1 MNDPATRTRHGFN
14 LNAMAAYCLGVVAEI
29 PFINTTWW
37 KGWAV
42 DSLDGADISWIV
54 GLFVAAFAYYLLAR
68 GQMTRAVPRRTVA
81 EHRPVPAG
89 TEVSAL
95 EDELVPSA
103 AGRGADG

>member
-1 MNDPATRTRHGFN
+1 VIAQ
-14 LNAMAAYCLGVVAEI
+14 I

-68 GQMTRAVPRRTVA
+68 GQMTRAVTRRPAA
-81 EHRPVPAG
+81 EHRPRAAEDESTV
-89 TEVSAL
+89 L
-95 EDELVPSA
+95 EDEFVPSA
-103 AGRGADG
+103 AARAGDG